1 MEKKPDKP
9 EDVTNKPL
17 PSMSEPME
25 VQDAVAFTLAT
36 PFAQP
41 IIAASKSK
49 AQNHSIS
56 IFLRRCHVQLSS
68 VNRLYRQPR
77 FFIFAIIKFYGVLIL
92 ITCQRY

>member
-49 AQNHSIS
+49 AMSKAQNHSIS

-68 VNRLYRQPR
+68 VNRLYRQPS
-77 FFIFAIIKFYGVLIL
+77 FFRLELTMEIYANCLFL
-92 ITCQRY
+92 